1 MKIEVKLLRTLN
13 SIRVTTRQLLG
24 ADNMILLFTS
34 DQCLWC
40 GVLKSMLEKESEAL
54 GTEHQVYEVNVER
67 QYRIAEA
74 YDILVVPTLV
84 AGAYKISGVPSS
96 DDLRSFLLRA
106 VSGGFLRYGVKNVR
120 SVLRE
125 VRQIRASDSEDSL
138 VRTAS

>member
-1 MKIEVKLLRTLN
+1 
-13 SIRVTTRQLLG
+13 
-24 ADNMILLFTS
+24 MILLFTS
-34 DQCLWC
+34 DHCAWC
-40 GVLKSMLEKESEAL
+40 GVLKSRLNKESKER
-54 GTEHQVYEVNVER
+54 GTEHQIYEVNVER

-84 AGAYKISGVPSS
+84 AGAHKISGVPSS

-106 VSGGFLRYGVKNVR
+106 FSGGFLRHGGKNVR

-125 VRQIRASDSEDSL
+125 VHQIRATESKETM

>member
-1 MKIEVKLLRTLN
+1 
-13 SIRVTTRQLLG
+13 
-24 ADNMILLFTS
+24 MILLFTS
-34 DQCLWC
+34 DHCTWC
-40 GVLKSMLEKESEAL
+40 GVLKSMLEKESDAL

-84 AGAYKISGVPSS
+84 AGAYKISGVPSE

-106 VSGGFLRYGVKNVR
+106 FSGGFLRQGRKNVR

-125 VRQIRASDSEDSL
+125 VHQIRAAESKDTML
-138 VRTAS
+138 RTAS